1 MDDTN
6 VEKKSELAEI
16 RREYKRLPLNSKNE
30 LLDLGSIRIKS
41 PQNLVI
47 VKYPKSGS
55 TLSIVNVPK
64 ILIADS
70 ENGTAYFSANNK
82 VNLIDETIEGQFVL
96 TKKYAWIPKTIHDL
110 VTELYQANDMKG
122 YWELKVKF
130 DIERNLTTKQEMYD
144 QLIKKINKMPFPIV
158 AIDTITSIVALSNS
172 AALYEYNLGVKLDSK
187 KADIKRINEWGGV
200 QEIRRKFSEIKKFI
214 EQNAA
219 PFIQYHGHI
228 AQKKKV
234 LKKGE
239 EEITALDIALEGV
252 LSTIFTAQADSV
264 CTFYRNEDG
273 CFLDFLKRD
282 ESDLGGRPNHL
293 WNKLI
298 KVADIMSD
306 NDEFPITHWGQVY
319 PEIEALQK

>member
-1 MDDTN
+1 M
-6 VEKKSELAEI
+6 EI
-16 RREYKRLPLNSKNE
+16 EQIKNEVKQSYKRLPLNSNNE

-55 TLSIVNVPK
+55 TLSLVNVPK

-82 VNLIDETIEGQFVL
+82 VNLIDDTVENQFIN
-96 TKKYAWIPKTIHDL
+96 TKKYGYIPKTIHDL
-110 VTELYQANDMKG
+110 VTELYMANSMKN
-122 YWELKVKF
+122 YWELKNKF
-130 DIERNLTTKQEMYD
+130 DVERDLTTKQSMYD
-144 QLIKKINKMPFPIV
+144 ALIVQINAMPFPIV
-158 AIDTITSIVALSNS
+158 AIDTITSIIGLSNS
-172 AALYEYNLGVKLDSK
+172 AALHEYNLTVKAESR

-200 QEIRRKFSEIKKFI
+200 QEIRRKFGEIKKFI

-219 PFIQYHGHI
+219 PFIQYHGHV

-239 EEITALDIALEGV
+239 EEVNALDIALEGV

-273 CFLDFLKRD
+273 CFLDFLKRE

-298 KVADIMSD
+298 KVADIMKD
-306 NDEFPITHWGQVY
+306 NEEFPTTHWGAIY
-319 PEIEALQK
+319 PEIQALQK